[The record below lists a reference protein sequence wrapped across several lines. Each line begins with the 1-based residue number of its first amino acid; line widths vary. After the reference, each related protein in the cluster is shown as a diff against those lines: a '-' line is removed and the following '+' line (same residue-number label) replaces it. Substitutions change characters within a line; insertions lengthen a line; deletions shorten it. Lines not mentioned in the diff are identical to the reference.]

1 MANKPTIPDFPTLPD
16 FGQMITQACEVVAS
30 VRGIPYDFNGTL
42 SLENKFV
49 VLFQTVKE
57 MFDAQ
62 DELVKSYKALHD
74 FINQYFTNLNIQTE
88 VNKKIEE
95 MKDSGELLNLL
106 KPTVSN
112 EVSTWLT
119 SNITNPSNPPIDKS
133 LTVENAAADAKITG
147 DKINSL
153 NENLVGLK
161 NINNISEYRKID
173 NTSIL
178 TTGDIESVSNWYTT
192 DYINV
197 KGCNEYFA
205 NGTWKKPSNPKYAS
219 VIYFDSEMNVI
230 KFINE
235 VGTQTYHMEKISFPI
250 NTAYVRFC
258 FSKESTVQIFM
269 NIPNMYEQVGLKT
282 AKAIFHHKI
291 TNGGTVEI
299 NDSFVT
305 SNLIPINNETNFITV
320 KNGNFVNDKSFFYIS
335 FWKRPSTSSGIFVKG
350 YQNYLLSENFTNIK
364 IPNGAKY
371 FCFSWPKEDYP
382 PMYKQDSNITEK
394 NTPIDVIGKYL
405 TLNAPSYNYRICLVG
420 DSITQGMGSSG
431 FHQYDAVIDGK
442 TYNVRGNGP
451 NNPNATSD
459 YKIGEYLWSSGGR
472 RWYEALDG
480 NGWAQLFKNYMN
492 EKFNIIVRN
501 FGMSGINSGDLKY
514 FINNFMDT
522 LYNFDCI
529 VMMIGTND
537 RQFENLESFYTNMN
551 DTIKTIK
558 NYGKDLIIMACIPAS
573 IENEKTFSVHMEDVH
588 NALRNISCENKIP
601 FISVYNL
608 FIDYCSNKGITIDTL
623 LSDGL
628 HPNNEGY
635 KVMFQLISNA
645 MGIALK
651 RPDATW

>member
-1 MANKPTIPDFPTLPD
+1 MAEKPTFPDFPTLPD
-16 FGQMITQACEVVAS
+16 FGQMITQACEIVAS

-49 VLFQTVKE
+49 VLFKTVKE

-62 DELVKSYKALHD
+62 DKLVKSYKALHD
-74 FINQYFTNLNIQTE
+74 FINQYFSNLNLQNE

-95 MKDSGELLNLL
+95 MKKSGELLNLL

-112 EVSTWLT
+112 EVGAWLT
-119 SNITNPSNPPIDKS
+119 ANITNPSNPPIDKS
-133 LTVENAAADAKITG
+133 LTVENAAADAKTTG

-153 NENLVGLK
+153 NENSAGLE
-161 NINNISEYRKID
+161 NINNILEYRKID
-173 NTSIL
+173 NIAL
-178 TTGDIESVSNWYTT
+178 NTTGNIEIVDNWYTT

-197 KGCNEYFA
+197 AGCNEYFV
-205 NGTWKKPSNPKYAS
+205 NGTWKKPSNQKYAS

-230 KFINE
+230 SFMNE
-235 VGTQTYHMEKISFPI
+235 VSTQTYNMEKISFPI

-269 NIPNMYEQVGLKT
+269 NVPNMNERVGLKT
-282 AKAIFHHKI
+282 AEAIFNHKI
-291 TNGGTVEI
+291 TNGGTVEK
-299 NDSFVT
+299 NDLFVT
-305 SNLIPINNETNFITV
+305 SNLIPINNKTNFITV
-320 KNGNFVNDKSFFYIS
+320 KKGNFVDDKSLFYIS
-335 FWKRPSTSSGIFVKG
+335 FWTRPSTSSGFLVKG
-350 YQNYLLSENFTNIK
+350 YPNYSLSENFTNIK

-371 FCFSWPKEDYP
+371 FCFSWQKKDYP
-382 PMYKQDSNITEK
+382 PMYKQDSDISEK
-394 NTPIDVIGKYL
+394 NTPIDVIGKYM
-405 TLNAPSYNYRICLVG
+405 TLNAPAYNYRICLLG
-420 DSITQGMGSSG
+420 DSITQGMGSSD
-431 FHQYDAVIDGK
+431 FQQYDAVIDGK

-459 YKIGEYLWSSGGR
+459 YKIGEYLWTSGGR
-472 RWYEALDG
+472 RWYEALNG

-492 EKFNIIVRN
+492 EKFKIIVRN

-514 FINNFMDT
+514 FINDFLDT
-522 LYNFDCI
+522 KYNFDCI
-529 VMMIGTND
+529 VLMIGTNN
-537 RQFENLESFYTNMN
+537 REKGNLESLYADMN

-558 NYGKDLIIMACIPAS
+558 NCGKDLIIMSSIPAS
-573 IENEKTFSVHMEDVH
+573 IENENTFSVHMEDVH

-608 FIDYCSNKGITIDTL
+608 FIDYCSNKGIKINTL

-628 HPNNEGY
+628 HPNDEGY

>member
-1 MANKPTIPDFPTLPD
+1 MAEKPTIPDFPTLPD
-16 FGQMITQACEVVAS
+16 FGKMITQACEIVAS

-49 VLFQTVKE
+49 VLFKTVKE

-74 FINQYFTNLNIQTE
+74 FINQYFSNLDLQNE

-95 MKDSGELLNLL
+95 MKKSGELLNLL

-112 EVSTWLT
+112 EVAAWLT
-119 SNITNPSNPPIDKS
+119 ANITNPSNPPIDIS
-133 LTVENAAADAKITG
+133 LSVENAAADAKVTG

-153 NENLVGLK
+153 NKNLVVLK
-161 NINNISEYRKID
+161 NINNILDDRLINNISL
-173 NTSIL
+173 L
-178 TTGDIESVSNWYTT
+178 TTNNVEIVDNWYST

-197 KGCNEYFA
+197 TGYNEYFV
-205 NGTWKKPSNPKYAS
+205 NGLWLKPSNPKYAS
-219 VIYFDSEMNVI
+219 VIYFDSELNVL
-230 KFINE
+230 KFINDNIS
-235 VGTQTYHMEKISFPI
+235 QSYNMERISFPI

-258 FSKESTVQIFM
+258 FAKESTVQIFM
-269 NIPNMYEQVGLKT
+269 NEPNMNERVGLKT
-282 AKAIFHHKI
+282 AKAIFNHKI
-291 TNGGTVEI
+291 TNGGTVDK
-299 NDSFVT
+299 NNSFVT
-305 SNLIPINNETNFITV
+305 SNLIPINNKTNFITV
-320 KNGNFVNDKSFFYIS
+320 KKGNSVTDKSFFYIS
-335 FWKRPSTSSGIFVKG
+335 FWNRPSTSSGLLVKG

-382 PMYKQDSNITEK
+382 PMYKQDSDVSEK
-394 NTPIDVIGKYL
+394 NTPIDVIGKYM
-405 TLNAPSYNYRICLVG
+405 TLNAPNYNYRICLLG

-431 FHQYDAVIDGK
+431 FQQYDAVIDGQ

-459 YKIGEYLWSSGGR
+459 YKIGEYLWTSGGR

-480 NGWAQLFKNYMN
+480 TGWAQLFKNYMN
-492 EKFNIIVRN
+492 EKFKIIVRN

-514 FINNFMDT
+514 FINDFMDT
-522 LYNFDCI
+522 RFNFDCI
-529 VMMIGTND
+529 VLMIGTNN
-537 RQFENLESFYTNMN
+537 REKGNLESLYADMN

-573 IENEKTFSVHMEDVH
+573 IANEKTFRVHMEDVQ
-588 NALRNISCENKIP
+588 NALRNIACENKIP

-608 FIDYCSNKGITIDTL
+608 FIDYCSNKGIKIDTL

>member
-1 MANKPTIPDFPTLPD
+1 MATKPTIPDFPTLPD

-30 VRGIPYDFNGTL
+30 IRGIPYDFNGTL

-49 VLFQTVKE
+49 VLFKTVKE

-74 FINQYFTNLNIQTE
+74 FINQYFSNLDLQNE

-95 MKDSGELLNLL
+95 MKESGELLNLL

-112 EVSTWLT
+112 EVAAWLT

-133 LTVENAAADAKITG
+133 LTVENAAADAKTTG

-153 NENLVGLK
+153 NVNLVGLK
-161 NINNISEYRKID
+161 NINNILDYRLI
-173 NTSIL
+173 NNIAVL
-178 TTGDIESVSNWYTT
+178 TTGNVEIVDNWYST

-197 KGCNEYFA
+197 TGCNEYVV
-205 NGTWKKPSNPKYAS
+205 NGLWLKPSNQKYAS
-219 VIYFDSEMNVI
+219 VIYFDSELNVLKFMND
-230 KFINE
+230 KSQSYN
-235 VGTQTYHMEKISFPI
+235 MERISFPI

-258 FSKESTVQIFM
+258 FNKESTVQIFM
-269 NIPNMYEQVGLKT
+269 NVPNMNERVGLKI
-282 AKAIFHHKI
+282 AKAIFNHKI
-291 TNGGTVEI
+291 TNGGTVEK
-299 NDSFVT
+299 NNLFVS
-305 SNLIPINNETNFITV
+305 SNLIPINNKTNFITV
-320 KNGNFVNDKSFFYIS
+320 IKGNSVTDKSFFYIS
-335 FWKRPSTSSGIFVKG
+335 FWKRPSTSSGLLVKG
-350 YQNYLLSENFTNIK
+350 YQNYELSENFTNIK

-371 FCFSWPKEDYP
+371 FCFSWPKEDNP
-382 PMYKQDSNITEK
+382 PMYKQDSDISEK
-394 NTPIDVIGKYL
+394 NTPIDVIGKFM
-405 TLNAPSYNYRICLVG
+405 TLNAPAYNYRICLLG

-431 FHQYDAVIDGK
+431 FQQYDAVIDGQ

-459 YKIGEYLWSSGGR
+459 YKIGEYLWTSGGR

-492 EKFNIIVRN
+492 EKFKIIVRN

-522 LYNFDCI
+522 AYNFDCI
-529 VMMIGTND
+529 VLMIGTND
-537 RQFENLESFYTNMN
+537 RQYDNLEAFYTNIN

-573 IENEKTFSVHMEDVH
+573 IANEKTFRVHMEDVH

-608 FIDYCSNKGITIDTL
+608 FIDYCSNKGIKIDTL

>member
-1 MANKPTIPDFPTLPD
+1 MAKKPTTPDFPTLPD

-30 VRGIPYDFNGTL
+30 IRGIPYDFNGTL

-49 VLFQTVKE
+49 VLFKTVKE

-74 FINQYFTNLNIQTE
+74 FINQYFSNLDLQNE

-95 MKDSGELLNLL
+95 MKESGELLNLL

-112 EVSTWLT
+112 EVSTWLKAT
-119 SNITNPSNPPIDKS
+119 ITNPSNPPIDIS
-133 LTVENAAADAKITG
+133 LSVENAAADAKVTG

-153 NENLVGLK
+153 KENLVGLK
-161 NINNISEYRKID
+161 NINNILDYRLCNNIA
-173 NTSIL
+173 IL
-178 TTGDIESVSNWYTT
+178 TTGNVEIVDNWYST

-197 KGCNEYFA
+197 TGCNEYFV
-205 NGTWKKPSNPKYAS
+205 NGLWLKPTNPKYAS
-219 VIYFDSEMNVI
+219 VIYFDSELNVLQ
-230 KFINE
+230 FINDKSKS
-235 VGTQTYHMEKISFPI
+235 YNMERISFPI

-258 FSKESTVQIFM
+258 FSKEASVQIFM
-269 NIPNMYEQVGLKT
+269 NVPNMNERVGLKT
-282 AKAIFHHKI
+282 AKAIFNHKI
-291 TNGGTVEI
+291 TNGGTVEK
-299 NDSFVT
+299 NDLFVS
-305 SNLIPINNETNFITV
+305 SNLIPINNKTNFITV
-320 KNGNFVNDKSFFYIS
+320 KKGNSVTDNSFFYIS
-335 FWKRPSTSSGIFVKG
+335 FWKRPSTSSGLLVKG
-350 YQNYLLSENFTNIK
+350 YQNYLLSETFTNIK

-371 FCFSWPKEDYP
+371 FCFSWPKEDNP
-382 PMYKQDSNITEK
+382 PMYKQDSDVSEK
-394 NTPIDVIGKYL
+394 NTPIDVIGKYM
-405 TLNAPSYNYRICLVG
+405 TLNAPAYNYRICLLG

-431 FHQYDAVIDGK
+431 FQQYDAVIDGQ

-459 YKIGEYLWSSGGR
+459 YKIGEYLWTSGGR

-492 EKFNIIVRN
+492 EKFKIIVRN

-514 FINNFMDT
+514 FIHDFMDT
-522 LYNFDCI
+522 KYNFDCI
-529 VMMIGTND
+529 VLMIGTNN
-537 RQFENLESFYTNMN
+537 REKGNLESLYADMN
-551 DTIKTIK
+551 DIIKTIK
-558 NYGKDLIIMACIPAS
+558 NYGKDLIIMASIPAS
-573 IENEKTFSVHMEDVH
+573 IANEKTFRVHMEDVH
-588 NALRNISCENKIP
+588 NALRNISCENNIP

-608 FIDYCSNKGITIDTL
+608 FIDYCSNKGIEIDTL
-623 LSDGL
+623 LSDEL

>member
-1 MANKPTIPDFPTLPD
+1 MAKKPTIPDFPTLPD

-30 VRGIPYDFNGTL
+30 IRGIPYDFNGTL

-49 VLFQTVKE
+49 VLFKTVKE

-74 FINQYFTNLNIQTE
+74 FINQYFSNLDLQNE

-95 MKDSGELLNLL
+95 MKESGELLNLL

-112 EVSTWLT
+112 EVSTWLKA
-119 SNITNPSNPPIDKS
+119 NITNPSNPPIDIS
-133 LTVENAAADAKITG
+133 LSVENAAADAKVTG

-153 NENLVGLK
+153 KKNLVGLE
-161 NINNISEYRKID
+161 NINNILDYRLI
-173 NTSIL
+173 NNIAVL
-178 TTGDIESVSNWYTT
+178 TTGNVEIVDNWYST

-197 KGCNEYFA
+197 TGCNEYFV
-205 NGTWKKPSNPKYAS
+205 NGLWLKPTNPKYAS
-219 VIYFDSEMNVI
+219 VIYFDSELNVLQ
-230 KFINE
+230 FINDNS
-235 VGTQTYHMEKISFPI
+235 QSYNMEKISFPI

-258 FSKESTVQIFM
+258 FSKESSVQIFM
-269 NIPNMYEQVGLKT
+269 NVPNMNERVGLKT
-282 AKAIFHHKI
+282 AKAIFNHKI
-291 TNGGTVEI
+291 TNGGTVEK
-299 NDSFVT
+299 NDLFVS
-305 SNLIPINNETNFITV
+305 SNLIPINNKTNFITV
-320 KNGNFVNDKSFFYIS
+320 KKGNSVTDKSFFYIS
-335 FWKRPSTSSGIFVKG
+335 FWKRPSTSSGLLVKG

-371 FCFSWPKEDYP
+371 FCFSWPKEDNP
-382 PMYKQDSNITEK
+382 PMYKQDSDVSEK
-394 NTPIDVIGKYL
+394 NTPIDVIGKYM
-405 TLNAPSYNYRICLVG
+405 TLNAPAYNYRICLLG
-420 DSITQGMGSSG
+420 DSITQGMGSSD
-431 FHQYDAVIDGK
+431 FQQYDAVIDGQ

-459 YKIGEYLWSSGGR
+459 YKIGEYLWTSGGR

-492 EKFNIIVRN
+492 EKFKIIVRN

-514 FINNFMDT
+514 FINDFMDT
-522 LYNFDCI
+522 KYNFDCI
-529 VMMIGTND
+529 VLMIGTNN
-537 RQFENLESFYTNMN
+537 RENGNLESLYADMN
-551 DTIKTIK
+551 DIIKTIK

-573 IENEKTFSVHMEDVH
+573 IANEKTFRVHMEDVH

-608 FIDYCSNKGITIDTL
+608 FIDYCSNKGIKIDTL